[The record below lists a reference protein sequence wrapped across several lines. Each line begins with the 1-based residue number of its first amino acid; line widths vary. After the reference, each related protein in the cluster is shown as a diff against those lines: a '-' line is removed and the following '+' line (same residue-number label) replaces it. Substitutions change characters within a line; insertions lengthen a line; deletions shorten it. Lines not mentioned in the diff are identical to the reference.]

1 MNKLNKKTIKNHKKP
16 KQNQFDGGGLIDPIQ
31 GQTSIQPETF
41 VQSGV
46 GQALGNVNAGGLASG
61 IVQIAAGDT
70 VGGIANTV
78 GSIVEGIPVVGGIA
92 GGLIKGIGGIFSMG
106 AKRRKE
112 LKEFADKSAIR
123 QQEAINEATNFN
135 NSVGNKIYP
144 DSLGTNIYAKGGQL
158 ETVNP
163 NEDLIR
169 IESGGTHEEN
179 PIGGVPMGTDAEGTM
194 NTVEQGETV
203 LKDFVYSNR
212 LKLPE
217 DIDLKSEYNLPN
229 ALKGKTFAKA
239 SEIIN
244 NKFKEREDKVS
255 LETKQV
261 FLDRLASLQEELKQ
275 AEKDAEMIANGID
288 PNIENQAV
296 LDAQN
301 EQTIDSIGEQLI
313 VQESEDMMPQNQFA
327 TGGYTLPY
335 IIDGKFDNDA
345 YRQYLKNVPT
355 MYGMM
360 SSTGDPR
367 AISYYNNLIEK
378 QKRESSAFKRKPT
391 TSITEIE
398 IQDPVNLA
406 KSKGALDIKVKD
418 DIIERNYNRYTRPS
432 YMDENGNVDWS
443 KVSSSEI
450 RRLTGLSPKLK
461 ESYEE
466 YSLDKKSRMLDTAA
480 ATNAIAGNL
489 SKLSMNKAPSRAD
502 YSTPL
507 LPQFGTL
514 YPRLTNKARLFN
526 AIDRSARSAEYSL
539 RNLAGSNPG
548 ALMANLGSLRAR
560 QLNAKADTAL
570 QIEDRDNQI
579 KMAIDQYNNQSAQR
593 NALQN
598 QQIIRDNQSRYMDA
612 RRDYEDTQASIIGG
626 LFGNLGQIIQDRRNK
641 NFTQRMAPIYGRY
654 SMLAGMSPNSVATTT
669 TKKKYGGKIK
679 RK

>member
-1 MNKLNKKTIKNHKKP
+1 MNKTNKRKP
-16 KQNQFDGGGLIDPIQ
+16 KQNQYLLGGLEN
-31 GQTSIQPETF
+31 T
-41 VQSGV
+41 GV
-46 GQALGNVNAGGLASG
+46 GQVLGEINPTGVTAGIGQIASG
-61 IVQIAAGDT
+61 DT
-70 VGGIANTV
+70 IGGISNTL
-78 GSIVEGIPVVGGIA
+78 GSLVEGIPVIGGVA
-92 GGLIKGIGGIFSMG
+92 GGLIKGIGSVFSIG
-106 AKRRKE
+106 SQRRAQQKAEAKAR
-112 LKEFADKSAIR
+112 AIK
-123 QQEAINEATNFN
+123 QQEALAQNTQIN
-135 NSVGNKIYP
+135 NSAGNKIYP
-144 DSLGTNIYAKGGQL
+144 DSLGSNIYAKGGQL

-194 NTVEQGETV
+194 NTVEQGETI

-212 LKLPE
+212 LTLPK

-296 LDAQN
+296 LDTQN
-301 EQTIDSIGEQLI
+301 EQTIDSIGEQPI
-313 VQESEDMMPQNQFA
+313 VQESEDMASQNQFA
-327 TGGYTLPY
+327 PGGLL
-335 IIDGKFDNDA
+335 G
-345 YRQYLKNVPT
+345 RSQYD
-355 MYGMM
+355 
-360 SSTGDPR
+360 DPR
-367 AISYYNNLIEK
+367 FGNASFVINDYGY
-378 QKRESSAFKRKPT
+378 SSGIGQRSNKPASSVTVSRPRT
-391 TSITEIE
+391 TSITDVEKIGPSGLSE
-398 IQDPVNLA
+398 NILT
-406 KSKGALDIKVKD
+406 IKTPD
-418 DIIERNYNRYTRPS
+418 NITERNYNKYTRPS

-443 KVSSSEI
+443 KVSSSEA
-450 RRLTGLSPKLK
+450 RKLTGLSPQLK
-461 ESYEE
+461 EIYEE
-466 YSLDKKSRMLDTAA
+466 YSLDKKSRMLDTSA

-489 SKLSMNKAPSRAD
+489 SKLSMNKAPNRAD

-548 ALMANLGSLRAR
+548 ALMANLGSLRTR

-570 QIEDRDNQI
+570 QVEDRDNQI
-579 KMAIDQYNNQSAQR
+579 KMAVDQYNNQSAQR

-598 QQIIRDNQSRYMDA
+598 QQVIRDNQSRYMDA
-612 RRDYEDTQASIIGG
+612 IRDYEDTRASIIGG

-654 SMLAGMSPNSVATTT
+654 SILAGMSPSQA
-669 TKKKYGGKIK
+669 KKYGGKIK

>member
-1 MNKLNKKTIKNHKKP
+1 MNKVNKKIIKNHKKP
-16 KQNQFDGGGLIDPIQ
+16 KQNQFNGGGLIDPIQ
-31 GQTSIQPETF
+31 GQAPIQPKTF
-41 VQSGV
+41 AQSGI
-46 GQALGNVNAGGLASG
+46 GQSLGGVNAGGLASG
-61 IVQIAAGDT
+61 IGQIAAGDT
-70 VGGIANTV
+70 AGGIFNTV
-78 GSIVEGIPVVGGIA
+78 GSIAEGIPVF
-92 GGLIKGIGGIFSMG
+92 GGLIGGALKGIGGIFSMG
-106 AKRRKE
+106 AQRRKE
-112 LKEFADKSAIR
+112 LKEFSAKSAVK
-123 QQEAINEATNFN
+123 QQEAINKATNFN

-144 DSLGTNIYAKGGQL
+144 DSLGSNIYAKGGQL

-179 PIGGVPMGTDAEGTM
+179 PIGGVPMGTDDEGTM
-194 NTVEQGETV
+194 NTVEQGETI

-212 LKLPE
+212 IKLPE

-275 AEKDAEMIANGID
+275 AEKDAEMIVNGID

-296 LDAQN
+296 LDTQN
-301 EQTIDSIGEQLI
+301 EQTIDSIGEQPI
-313 VQESEDMMPQNQFA
+313 VQENEDMMPQNQFA
-327 TGGYTLPY
+327 LGGL
-335 IIDGKFDNDA
+335 IG
-345 YRQYLKNVPT
+345 RSQYD
-355 MYGMM
+355 
-360 SSTGDPR
+360 DPR
-367 AISYYNNLIEK
+367 FRNASFVINDYGY
-378 QKRESSAFKRKPT
+378 SSGIGQRSSKPASSITVSRPRT
-391 TSITEIE
+391 TSIIDVEKFGPSGLSE
-398 IQDPVNLA
+398 
-406 KSKGALDIKVKD
+406 DILTIKTPD
-418 DIIERNYNRYTRPS
+418 NITERNYNRYTRPS
-432 YMDENGNVDWS
+432 YIDENGNIDWS

-450 RRLTGLSPKLK
+450 RQLTGLSPKLK

-548 ALMANLGSLRAR
+548 ALMANLRSLRAR

-570 QIEDRDNQI
+570 QVEDRDNQI

-612 RRDYEDTQASIIGG
+612 RRDYEDTRASIIGG

-641 NFTQRMAPIYGRY
+641 NFIQRMAPIYGRY

-669 TKKKYGGKIK
+669 TKRKYGGKIK

>member
-1 MNKLNKKTIKNHKKP
+1 MNKLNKKTIRNHKKP

-31 GQTSIQPETF
+31 GQALVQPKTF
-41 VQSGV
+41 VQPGV
-46 GQALGNVNAGGLASG
+46 GQALGNVNAAGLASG
-61 IVQIAAGDT
+61 IGQIAAGDT

-78 GSIVEGIPVVGGIA
+78 GSIVEGIPVFGGIA

-106 AKRRKE
+106 ARRRKE
-112 LKEFADKSAIR
+112 LKEFADKSAVK

-212 LKLPE
+212 IKLPE

-229 ALKGKTFAKA
+229 ALRGKTFAKA

-288 PNIENQAV
+288 PNIENQDV
-296 LDAQN
+296 LDTQN
-301 EQTIDSIGEQLI
+301 EQAIDSIGEQPI

-327 TGGYTLPY
+327 PGGL
-335 IIDGKFDNDA
+335 IGGS
-345 YRQYLKNVPT
+345 QYD
-355 MYGMM
+355 
-360 SSTGDPR
+360 DPR
-367 AISYYNNLIEK
+367 FKNASFLISDYRYPSGIG
-378 QKRESSAFKRKPT
+378 QKSSKSAS
-391 TSITEIE
+391 SITVSRPRTISITDVEKFGPSGLSE
-398 IQDPVNLA
+398 
-406 KSKGALDIKVKD
+406 DILTIKTPD
-418 DIIERNYNRYTRPS
+418 NITERNYNRYTRPS
-432 YMDENGNVDWS
+432 YIDKNGNIDWS
-443 KVSSSEI
+443 KVSSSEARQLI
-450 RRLTGLSPKLK
+450 GLSPKLR

-466 YSLDKKSRMLDTAA
+466 YSLDKKSRMLDAAA

-612 RRDYEDTQASIIGG
+612 RRDYEDTRASIIGS

-641 NFTQRMAPIYGRY
+641 NFIQRMAPIYGRY

-669 TKKKYGGKIK
+669 TKRKYGGKIK

>member
-1 MNKLNKKTIKNHKKP
+1 MNKVNKKTIKNHKKL
-16 KQNQFDGGGLIDPIQ
+16 KQNQFAPGGLIDPIQ
-31 GQTSIQPETF
+31 GQAPIQPKTF
-41 VQSGV
+41 AQSGV

-61 IVQIAAGDT
+61 IGQIAAGDT
-70 VGGIANTV
+70 IGGIANTV
-78 GSIVEGIPVVGGIA
+78 GSIVEGIPVFGGIA

-106 AKRRKE
+106 AQRRAQQKAE
-112 LKEFADKSAIR
+112 AKSRAIK
-123 QQEAINEATNFN
+123 QQEALAQNTQIN
-135 NSVGNKIYP
+135 NSAGNKIYP
-144 DSLGTNIYAKGGQL
+144 DSLGSNIYAKGGQL

-179 PIGGVPMGTDAEGTM
+179 PIGGVPMGTDVEGIM

-212 LKLPE
+212 IKLPE

-288 PNIENQAV
+288 PNIENQAI
-296 LDAQN
+296 LDTQN
-301 EQTIDSIGEQLI
+301 EQTIDSIGERPI
-313 VQESEDMMPQNQFA
+313 VQENEDMTPQNQFA
-327 TGGYTLPY
+327 IGGLL
-335 IIDGKFDNDA
+335 G
-345 YRQYLKNVPT
+345 RSQYD
-355 MYGMM
+355 
-360 SSTGDPR
+360 DPR
-367 AISYYNNLIEK
+367 FRNASFIISDYRYPNGIS
-378 QKRESSAFKRKPT
+378 QRSSKPT
-391 TSITEIE
+391 SSVTVSRPKTISITDVEKFGPSGLSE
-398 IQDPVNLA
+398 
-406 KSKGALDIKVKD
+406 DILTIKTPD
-418 DIIERNYNRYTRPS
+418 NIAERNYNRYTRPS
-432 YMDENGNVDWS
+432 YMDRNGNIDWS

-450 RRLTGLSPKLK
+450 RQLTGLSPKLK

-489 SKLSMNKAPSRAD
+489 SKLSMNKAPNRAD

-570 QIEDRDNQI
+570 QVEDRDNQI

-612 RRDYEDTQASIIGG
+612 RRDYEDTRASIIGG

-654 SMLAGMSPNSVATTT
+654 SMLAGMSPSSVATTT

>member
-1 MNKLNKKTIKNHKKP
+1 MNKVNKKTIKNHKKL

-31 GQTSIQPETF
+31 GQAPIQPKTF
-41 VQSGV
+41 AQSEV
-46 GQALGNVNAGGLASG
+46 GQALGNVNASGVASG
-61 IVQIAAGDT
+61 IGQIAAGDT
-70 VGGIANTV
+70 IGGITNTV
-78 GSIVEGIPVVGGIA
+78 GSLVEGIPLVGGIA

-106 AKRRKE
+106 AQQRAQQKAEAKAR
-112 LKEFADKSAIR
+112 AIK
-123 QQEAINEATNFN
+123 QQEALAQNTQIN
-135 NSVGNKIYP
+135 NSAGNKIYP
-144 DSLGTNIYAKGGQL
+144 DSLGSNIYAKGGQL

-212 LKLPE
+212 IKLPE

-296 LDAQN
+296 LDTQN
-301 EQTIDSIGEQLI
+301 EQTIDSIGEQPI
-313 VQESEDMMPQNQFA
+313 VQESEDMASQNQFA
-327 TGGYTLPY
+327 PGGLL
-335 IIDGKFDNDA
+335 G
-345 YRQYLKNVPT
+345 RSQYD
-355 MYGMM
+355 
-360 SSTGDPR
+360 DPR
-367 AISYYNNLIEK
+367 FKNASFLISDYRYPSGIG
-378 QKRESSAFKRKPT
+378 QRSSKPASSITVSRPRT
-391 TSITEIE
+391 TSITDVEKFGPSGLFE
-398 IQDPVNLA
+398 
-406 KSKGALDIKVKD
+406 DILTIKTPD
-418 DIIERNYNRYTRPS
+418 NITERNYNRYTRPS
-432 YMDENGNVDWS
+432 YIDENGNIDWS

-450 RRLTGLSPKLK
+450 RQLTGLSPKLK

-570 QIEDRDNQI
+570 QVENRDNQI

-612 RRDYEDTQASIIGG
+612 RRDYEDTRASIIGG
-626 LFGNLGQIIQDRRNK
+626 LFGNLGQIIQDRKNK
-641 NFTQRMAPIYGRY
+641 NFIQRMAPIYGRY

-669 TKKKYGGKIK
+669 TKRKYGGKIK

>member
-1 MNKLNKKTIKNHKKP
+1 MNKVNKKTIKNHKKL

-31 GQTSIQPETF
+31 GQAPIQPKTF
-41 VQSGV
+41 AQSGV
-46 GQALGNVNAGGLASG
+46 GQALGNVNASGVASG
-61 IVQIAAGDT
+61 IGQIAAGDT
-70 VGGIANTV
+70 IGGITNTV
-78 GSIVEGIPVVGGIA
+78 GSLVEGIPLVGGIA

-106 AKRRKE
+106 AQRRAQQKAE
-112 LKEFADKSAIR
+112 AKARAIK
-123 QQEAINEATNFN
+123 QQEALAQNTQIN
-135 NSVGNKIYP
+135 NSAGNKIYP
-144 DSLGTNIYAKGGQL
+144 DSLGSNIYAKGGQL

-212 LKLPE
+212 IKLPE

-296 LDAQN
+296 LDTQN
-301 EQTIDSIGEQLI
+301 EQTIDSTGEQPI
-313 VQESEDMMPQNQFA
+313 VQESEDMAPQNQFA
-327 TGGYTLPY
+327 PGGLL
-335 IIDGKFDNDA
+335 G
-345 YRQYLKNVPT
+345 RSQYD
-355 MYGMM
+355 
-360 SSTGDPR
+360 DPR
-367 AISYYNNLIEK
+367 FRNASFGINDYGY
-378 QKRESSAFKRKPT
+378 SSGIGQRSNKPASSVTVSRPRT
-391 TSITEIE
+391 TSITDVEKIGPSGLSE
-398 IQDPVNLA
+398 NILT
-406 KSKGALDIKVKD
+406 IKTPD
-418 DIIERNYNRYTRPS
+418 NITERNYNKYTRPS

-443 KVSSSEI
+443 KVSSSEA
-450 RRLTGLSPKLK
+450 RQLTGLSPQLK

-466 YSLDKKSRMLDTAA
+466 YSLDKKSRMLDTSA

-489 SKLSMNKAPSRAD
+489 SKLSMNKAPNRAD
-502 YSTPL
+502 YSTSL

-548 ALMANLGSLRAR
+548 ALMANLGSLRTR
-560 QLNAKADTAL
+560 QLNAKANTAL
-570 QIEDRDNQI
+570 QVEDRDNQI
-579 KMAIDQYNNQSAQR
+579 KMAVDQYNNQSAQR

-598 QQIIRDNQSRYMDA
+598 QQVIRDNQSRYMDA
-612 RRDYEDTQASIIGG
+612 IRNYEDTRASIIGG

-654 SMLAGMSPNSVATTT
+654 SMLAGMSPSQA
-669 TKKKYGGKIK
+669 KKYGDKIK

>member
-1 MNKLNKKTIKNHKKP
+1 MNKVNKKIIKNHKKP

-31 GQTSIQPETF
+31 GQAPIQPKTF
-41 VQSGV
+41 AQSGI
-46 GQALGNVNAGGLASG
+46 GQSLGGVNAGGLASG
-61 IVQIAAGDT
+61 IGQIAAGDT
-70 VGGIANTV
+70 AGGIFNTV
-78 GSIVEGIPVVGGIA
+78 GSIAEGIPVF
-92 GGLIKGIGGIFSMG
+92 GGLIGGALKGIGGIFSADAQRKAQQKAE
-106 AKRRKE
+106 AKAR
-112 LKEFADKSAIR
+112 AIK
-123 QQEAINEATNFN
+123 QQEALAQNTQIN
-135 NSVGNKIYP
+135 NSAGNKIYP
-144 DSLGTNIYAKGGQL
+144 DSLGSNIYAKGGQL

-179 PIGGVPMGTDAEGTM
+179 PIGGVPMGTDTEGTM

-212 LKLPE
+212 IKLPE

-296 LDAQN
+296 LDTQN
-301 EQTIDSIGEQLI
+301 EQTIDSIGEQPI

-327 TGGYTLPY
+327 PGGL
-335 IIDGKFDNDA
+335 IGGS
-345 YRQYLKNVPT
+345 QYD
-355 MYGMM
+355 
-360 SSTGDPR
+360 DPR
-367 AISYYNNLIEK
+367 FRNASFVINDYGYSSGIGQRSSKPASSITIS
-378 QKRESSAFKRKPT
+378 RPRT
-391 TSITEIE
+391 TSITDVEKFGPSGLSE
-398 IQDPVNLA
+398 
-406 KSKGALDIKVKD
+406 DILTIKTPD
-418 DIIERNYNRYTRPS
+418 NITERNYNRYTRPS
-432 YMDENGNVDWS
+432 YIDENGNIDWS
-443 KVSSSEI
+443 KVSSSEV
-450 RRLTGLSPKLK
+450 RQLTGLSPKLK

-548 ALMANLGSLRAR
+548 ALIANLGSLRAR

-570 QIEDRDNQI
+570 QVEDRDNQI
-579 KMAIDQYNNQSAQR
+579 KMAIDQYNNQMAQR

-612 RRDYEDTQASIIGG
+612 RRDYEDTRASIIGG
-626 LFGNLGQIIQDRRNK
+626 LFGNLGQIIQDRKNK
-641 NFTQRMAPIYGRY
+641 NFIQRMAPIYGRY

-669 TKKKYGGKIK
+669 TKRKYGGKIK

>member
-1 MNKLNKKTIKNHKKP
+1 MNKLNKKIIRNHKKP

-31 GQTSIQPETF
+31 GQTPIQPKTF
-41 VQSGV
+41 AQSGI
-46 GQALGNVNAGGLASG
+46 GQALGGVNAGGLASG
-61 IVQIAAGDT
+61 IGQIAAGDT

-78 GSIVEGIPVVGGIA
+78 GSIVEGIPVFGGIA
-92 GGLIKGIGGIFSMG
+92 GGLIKGIGGIFSAG
-106 AKRRKE
+106 AQRKAQQKAE
-112 LKEFADKSAIR
+112 AKARAIK
-123 QQEAINEATNFN
+123 QQEALAQNTQIN
-135 NSVGNKIYP
+135 NSAGNKIYP
-144 DSLGTNIYAKGGQL
+144 DSLGSNIYAKGGQL

-179 PIGGVPMGTDAEGTM
+179 PIGGVPVGSDENGTM
-194 NTVEQGETV
+194 NTVEQGETI

-212 LKLPE
+212 IKLPE

-296 LDAQN
+296 LDTQN
-301 EQTIDSIGEQLI
+301 EQVIDSIGEQPI
-313 VQESEDMMPQNQFA
+313 VQENEDMMPQNQFA
-327 TGGYTLPY
+327 PGGLVGGSQH
-335 IIDGKFDNDA
+335 D
-345 YRQYLKNVPT
+345 
-355 MYGMM
+355 
-360 SSTGDPR
+360 DPR
-367 AISYYNNLIEK
+367 FKNASFLISDYRYPSGIG
-378 QKRESSAFKRKPT
+378 QRSSKPASSITVSRPRT
-391 TSITEIE
+391 TSITDVEKFGPSGLSE
-398 IQDPVNLA
+398 
-406 KSKGALDIKVKD
+406 DILTIKTPD
-418 DIIERNYNRYTRPS
+418 NITERNYNRYTRPS
-432 YMDENGNVDWS
+432 YIDKNGNIDWS
-443 KVSSSEI
+443 KVSSSEARQLI
-450 RRLTGLSPKLK
+450 GLSPKLR

-466 YSLDKKSRMLDTAA
+466 YYLDKKSRMLDVAA

-570 QIEDRDNQI
+570 QVEDRDNQI

-612 RRDYEDTQASIIGG
+612 RRDYEDTRASIIGG
-626 LFGNLGQIIQDRRNK
+626 LFGNLGQIIQDRKNK
-641 NFTQRMAPIYGRY
+641 NFIQRMAPIYGRY

-669 TKKKYGGKIK
+669 TKRKYGGKIK
-679 RK
+679 RR

>member
-1 MNKLNKKTIKNHKKP
+1 MNKVNKKTIKNHKKP

-31 GQTSIQPETF
+31 GQAPIQPKTF
-41 VQSGV
+41 AQSGV

-61 IVQIAAGDT
+61 IGQIAAGDT

-78 GSIVEGIPVVGGIA
+78 GSLVEGIPVFGGIA
-92 GGLIKGIGGIFSMG
+92 GGLIKGIGGIFSAG
-106 AKRRKE
+106 AQRRAQQKAE
-112 LKEFADKSAIR
+112 AKARAVK
-123 QQEAINEATNFN
+123 QQEALAQNTQIN
-135 NSVGNKIYP
+135 NSAGNKIYP
-144 DSLGTNIYAKGGQL
+144 DSLGSNIYAKGGRL

-212 LKLPE
+212 IKLPE

-296 LDAQN
+296 LDTQN
-301 EQTIDSIGEQLI
+301 EQTIDSIGEQPI
-313 VQESEDMMPQNQFA
+313 VQENEDMTPQNQFA
-327 TGGYTLPY
+327 PGGL
-335 IIDGKFDNDA
+335 IG
-345 YRQYLKNVPT
+345 RSQYD
-355 MYGMM
+355 
-360 SSTGDPR
+360 DPR
-367 AISYYNNLIEK
+367 FRNASFVINDYGY
-378 QKRESSAFKRKPT
+378 SSGIGQRSRKPASSVTVSRPRT
-391 TSITEIE
+391 TSITDVEKIGPSGLSE
-398 IQDPVNLA
+398 
-406 KSKGALDIKVKD
+406 DILTIKTPD
-418 DIIERNYNRYTRPS
+418 NITERNYNRYTRPS

-443 KVSSSEI
+443 KISSSEA
-450 RRLTGLSPKLK
+450 RQLTGLSPQLK

-489 SKLSMNKAPSRAD
+489 SKLSMNKAPNRAD

-570 QIEDRDNQI
+570 QVEDRDNQT
-579 KMAIDQYNNQSAQR
+579 KMAVDQYNNQSAQR

-612 RRDYEDTQASIIGG
+612 KRDYEDTRASIIGG

-669 TKKKYGGKIK
+669 TNKKYGGKIK

>member
-31 GQTSIQPETF
+31 GQAPIQPKTF
-41 VQSGV
+41 VQSGI
-46 GQALGNVNAGGLASG
+46 GQALGGVNAGGLASG

-78 GSIVEGIPVVGGIA
+78 GSIAEGIPVFGGIA

-112 LKEFADKSAIR
+112 LKEFANKSAIK

-144 DSLGTNIYAKGGQL
+144 DSLGSNIYAKGGQL

-212 LKLPE
+212 IKLPE

-275 AEKDAEMIANGID
+275 AEKDAEMIVNGID

-296 LDAQN
+296 LDTQN
-301 EQTIDSIGEQLI
+301 EQTIDSIGEQPI

-327 TGGYTLPY
+327 PGGLM
-335 IIDGKFDNDA
+335 GGS
-345 YRQYLKNVPT
+345 QYDDPRLKNASFLISDYRYPS
-355 MYGMM
+355 GIGQR
-360 SSTGDPR
+360 SS
-367 AISYYNNLIEK
+367 
-378 QKRESSAFKRKPT
+378 KPAS
-391 TSITEIE
+391 SITVSRPRTISITDVEKFGPSGLSE
-398 IQDPVNLA
+398 
-406 KSKGALDIKVKD
+406 DIFTIKTPD
-418 DIIERNYNRYTRPS
+418 NITERNYNRYTRPS
-432 YMDENGNVDWS
+432 YIDKNGNIDWS
-443 KVSSSEI
+443 KVSSSEARQLI
-450 RRLTGLSPKLK
+450 GLSPKLK

-466 YSLDKKSRMLDTAA
+466 YYLDKKSRMLDTAA
-480 ATNAIAGNL
+480 ATNVIAGNL
-489 SKLSMNKAPSRAD
+489 SKLSMNKVPSRAD

-570 QIEDRDNQI
+570 QVEDRDNQI
-579 KMAIDQYNNQSAQR
+579 KMAIDQYNNQMAQR

-612 RRDYEDTQASIIGG
+612 RRDYEDTRASIIGG

-641 NFTQRMAPIYGRY
+641 NFIQRMAPIYGRY

-669 TKKKYGGKIK
+669 TERKYGGKIK

>member
-1 MNKLNKKTIKNHKKP
+1 MNKVNKKTIKNHKKL

-31 GQTSIQPETF
+31 GQAPIQPKTF
-41 VQSGV
+41 AQSEI
-46 GQALGNVNAGGLASG
+46 GQALGNVNASGVASG
-61 IVQIAAGDT
+61 IGQIAAGDT
-70 VGGIANTV
+70 IGGITNTV
-78 GSIVEGIPVVGGIA
+78 GSLVEGIPLVGGIA

-106 AKRRKE
+106 AQRRAQQKAE
-112 LKEFADKSAIR
+112 AKARAIK
-123 QQEAINEATNFN
+123 QQEALAQNTQIN
-135 NSVGNKIYP
+135 NSAGNKIYP
-144 DSLGTNIYAKGGQL
+144 DSLGSNIYAKGGQL

-212 LKLPE
+212 IKLPE

-296 LDAQN
+296 LDTQN
-301 EQTIDSIGEQLI
+301 EQTIDSIGEQPI
-313 VQESEDMMPQNQFA
+313 VQESEDMASQNQFA
-327 TGGYTLPY
+327 PGGLL
-335 IIDGKFDNDA
+335 G
-345 YRQYLKNVPT
+345 RSQYD
-355 MYGMM
+355 
-360 SSTGDPR
+360 DPR
-367 AISYYNNLIEK
+367 FGNASFVINDYGYSSGIG
-378 QKRESSAFKRKPT
+378 KRSNKPASSVTVSRPRA
-391 TSITEIE
+391 TSITDVEKIGPSGLSE
-398 IQDPVNLA
+398 NILT
-406 KSKGALDIKVKD
+406 IKTTD
-418 DIIERNYNRYTRPS
+418 NITERNYNKYTRPS

-443 KVSSSEI
+443 KVSSSKA
-450 RRLTGLSPKLK
+450 RQLTGLSPQLK

-489 SKLSMNKAPSRAD
+489 SKLSMNKAPNRAD

-570 QIEDRDNQI
+570 QVEDRDNQI
-579 KMAIDQYNNQSAQR
+579 KMAVDQYNNQSAQR

-598 QQIIRDNQSRYMDA
+598 QQVIRDNQSRYMDA
-612 RRDYEDTQASIIGG
+612 IRDYEDTRASIIGG

-654 SMLAGMSPNSVATTT
+654 SMLAGMSPSQA
-669 TKKKYGGKIK
+669 KKYGGKIK

>member
-1 MNKLNKKTIKNHKKP
+1 MNKVNKKIIKNHKKL
-16 KQNQFDGGGLIDPIQ
+16 KQNQFNGGGLIDPIQ
-31 GQTSIQPETF
+31 GQAPIQPKTF
-41 VQSGV
+41 VQSGI
-46 GQALGNVNAGGLASG
+46 GQVLGGVNAGGLASG
-61 IVQIAAGDT
+61 IGQIAAGDT

-78 GSIVEGIPVVGGIA
+78 GSIVEGIPVFGGIA
-92 GGLIKGIGGIFSMG
+92 GGLIKGIGGIFSAG
-106 AKRRKE
+106 AQRKE
-112 LKEFADKSAIR
+112 QQKAEAKARAIK
-123 QQEAINEATNFN
+123 QQEALAQNTQIN
-135 NSVGNKIYP
+135 NSAGNKIYP
-144 DSLGTNIYAKGGQL
+144 DSLGSNIYAKGGQL

-194 NTVEQGETV
+194 NTVEQGETI

-212 LKLPE
+212 IKLPE

-296 LDAQN
+296 LDTQN
-301 EQTIDSIGEQLI
+301 EQTIDSIGEQPI
-313 VQESEDMMPQNQFA
+313 VQENEDMMSQNQFA
-327 TGGYTLPY
+327 PGGL
-335 IIDGKFDNDA
+335 IG
-345 YRQYLKNVPT
+345 RSQYD
-355 MYGMM
+355 
-360 SSTGDPR
+360 DPR
-367 AISYYNNLIEK
+367 FKNASFVINDYGY
-378 QKRESSAFKRKPT
+378 SSGIGQRSSKPARSITVSRPRT
-391 TSITEIE
+391 TSITDVEKFGPSGLSE
-398 IQDPVNLA
+398 
-406 KSKGALDIKVKD
+406 DILTIKIPD
-418 DIIERNYNRYTRPS
+418 NITERNYNRYTRPS
-432 YMDENGNVDWS
+432 YIDKNGNIDWS
-443 KVSSSEI
+443 KVSSSEARQLI
-450 RRLTGLSPKLK
+450 GLSPKLR

-570 QIEDRDNQI
+570 QVEDRDNQI

-612 RRDYEDTQASIIGG
+612 RRDYEDTRASIIGG

-641 NFTQRMAPIYGRY
+641 NFIQRMAPIYGRY

-669 TKKKYGGKIK
+669 TKRKYGGKIK

>member
-1 MNKLNKKTIKNHKKP
+1 MNKVSKKIIKNHKKL

-31 GQTSIQPETF
+31 GQAPIQPKTF
-41 VQSGV
+41 AQSGI
-46 GQALGNVNAGGLASG
+46 GQSLGGVNAGGLASG
-61 IVQIAAGDT
+61 IGQIAAGDT
-70 VGGIANTV
+70 AGGIFNTV
-78 GSIVEGIPVVGGIA
+78 GSIAEGIPVF
-92 GGLIKGIGGIFSMG
+92 GGLIGGALKGIGGIFSAEAQRKAQQKAE
-106 AKRRKE
+106 AKAR
-112 LKEFADKSAIR
+112 AIK
-123 QQEAINEATNFN
+123 QQEALAQNTQIN
-135 NSVGNKIYP
+135 NSSGNKIYP
-144 DSLGTNIYAKGGQL
+144 DSLGSNIYAKGGQL
-158 ETVNP
+158 ETVNT

-179 PIGGVPMGTDAEGTM
+179 PIGGVPMGTDSEGTM
-194 NTVEQGETV
+194 NTVEQGETI

-212 LKLPE
+212 IKLPE

-296 LDAQN
+296 LDTQN
-301 EQTIDSIGEQLI
+301 EQEIDSIGEQPI
-313 VQESEDMMPQNQFA
+313 VQENEDMMPQNQFA
-327 TGGYTLPY
+327 LGGLTGRSQYDNPRFRHASFVINDYGY
-335 IIDGKFDNDA
+335 
-345 YRQYLKNVPT
+345 
-355 MYGMM
+355 
-360 SSTGDPR
+360 SSGIGQR
-367 AISYYNNLIEK
+367 
-378 QKRESSAFKRKPT
+378 SSKPAS
-391 TSITEIE
+391 SITVSRPRTTYVTDVEKFGPSGLSE
-398 IQDPVNLA
+398 
-406 KSKGALDIKVKD
+406 DILTIKIPD
-418 DIIERNYNRYTRPS
+418 NITERNYKRYTKPS
-432 YMDENGNVDWS
+432 YIDENGNIDWS
-443 KVSSSEI
+443 KVSTSEV
-450 RRLTGLSPKLK
+450 RQLTGLSPKLK

-466 YSLDKKSRMLDTAA
+466 YSLDKESRMLDTAA

-570 QIEDRDNQI
+570 QVEDRDNQI

-612 RRDYEDTQASIIGG
+612 RRDYEDTRASIIGG

-669 TKKKYGGKIK
+669 TKRKYGGKIK

>member
-1 MNKLNKKTIKNHKKP
+1 MNKVNKKTIKNHKKL

-31 GQTSIQPETF
+31 GQAPIQPKTF
-41 VQSGV
+41 AQSEV
-46 GQALGNVNAGGLASG
+46 GQALGNVNASGVASG
-61 IVQIAAGDT
+61 IGQIAAGDT
-70 VGGIANTV
+70 IGGITNTV
-78 GSIVEGIPVVGGIA
+78 GSLVEGIPLVGGIA
-92 GGLIKGIGGIFSMG
+92 GGLIKGIGGIFSTG
-106 AKRRKE
+106 AQRRAQQKAE
-112 LKEFADKSAIR
+112 AKARAIK
-123 QQEAINEATNFN
+123 QQEALAQNTQIN
-135 NSVGNKIYP
+135 NSAGNKIYP
-144 DSLGTNIYAKGGQL
+144 DSLGSNIYAKGGQL

-212 LKLPE
+212 IKLPE

-296 LDAQN
+296 LDTQN
-301 EQTIDSIGEQLI
+301 EQTIDSIGEQPI
-313 VQESEDMMPQNQFA
+313 VQESEDMASQNQFA
-327 TGGYTLPY
+327 PGGLL
-335 IIDGKFDNDA
+335 G
-345 YRQYLKNVPT
+345 RSQYD
-355 MYGMM
+355 
-360 SSTGDPR
+360 DPR
-367 AISYYNNLIEK
+367 FGNASFVINDYGY
-378 QKRESSAFKRKPT
+378 SSGIGQRSNKPASSVTVSRPRT
-391 TSITEIE
+391 TSITDVEKIGPSGLSE
-398 IQDPVNLA
+398 NILT
-406 KSKGALDIKVKD
+406 VKTPD
-418 DIIERNYNRYTRPS
+418 NITERNYNKYTRPS

-443 KVSSSEI
+443 KVSSSEA
-450 RRLTGLSPKLK
+450 RKLTGLNPQLK

-466 YSLDKKSRMLDTAA
+466 YSLDKKSRMLDTSA

-489 SKLSMNKAPSRAD
+489 SKLSMNKAPNRAD

-570 QIEDRDNQI
+570 QVEDRDNQI
-579 KMAIDQYNNQSAQR
+579 KMAVDQYNNQSAQR

-598 QQIIRDNQSRYMDA
+598 QQVIRDNQRRYMNA
-612 RRDYEDTQASIIGG
+612 IRDYEDTRASIIGG

-654 SMLAGMSPNSVATTT
+654 SMLAGMSPSQA
-669 TKKKYGGKIK
+669 KKYGGKIK

>member
-1 MNKLNKKTIKNHKKP
+1 MNKINKKTIKNHKKL

-31 GQTSIQPETF
+31 GQALIQPKTF

-61 IVQIAAGDT
+61 IGQIAAGDT

-78 GSIVEGIPVVGGIA
+78 GSIVEGIPVIGGIA

-112 LKEFADKSAIR
+112 LKEFANKSAIK

-144 DSLGTNIYAKGGQL
+144 DSLGSNIYAKGGQL

-212 LKLPE
+212 IKLPE

-229 ALKGKTFAKA
+229 ALRGKTFAKA

-296 LDAQN
+296 LDTQN
-301 EQTIDSIGEQLI
+301 EQTIDSIGEQPI
-313 VQESEDMMPQNQFA
+313 VQENEDMMPQNQFA
-327 TGGYTLPY
+327 PGGL
-335 IIDGKFDNDA
+335 IGGS
-345 YRQYLKNVPT
+345 QYD
-355 MYGMM
+355 
-360 SSTGDPR
+360 DPR
-367 AISYYNNLIEK
+367 FKNASFLISDYRYPSGIG
-378 QKRESSAFKRKPT
+378 QRSSKPASSITVSRPRT
-391 TSITEIE
+391 TSITDVEKFGPSGLSE
-398 IQDPVNLA
+398 
-406 KSKGALDIKVKD
+406 DILTIKTPDNITK
-418 DIIERNYNRYTRPS
+418 RNYNRYTRPS
-432 YMDENGNVDWS
+432 YMDKNGNIDWS
-443 KVSSSEI
+443 KVSSSEARQLI
-450 RRLTGLSPKLK
+450 GLSPKLK

-570 QIEDRDNQI
+570 QVEDRDNQI

-598 QQIIRDNQSRYMDA
+598 QQIIRDNQSRYMNA
-612 RRDYEDTQASIIGG
+612 RRDYEDTRASIIGG

>member
-1 MNKLNKKTIKNHKKP
+1 MYKR
-16 KQNQFDGGGLIDPIQ
+16 QIQ
-31 GQTSIQPETF
+31 GQAPIQPKTF
-41 VQSGV
+41 AQSEV
-46 GQALGNVNAGGLASG
+46 GQALGNVNASGVASG
-61 IVQIAAGDT
+61 IGQIAAGDT
-70 VGGIANTV
+70 IGGITNTV
-78 GSIVEGIPVVGGIA
+78 GSLVEGIPLVGGIA

-106 AKRRKE
+106 AQRRAQQKAE
-112 LKEFADKSAIR
+112 AKARAIK
-123 QQEAINEATNFN
+123 QQEALAQNTQIN
-135 NSVGNKIYP
+135 NSAGNKIYP
-144 DSLGTNIYAKGGQL
+144 DSLGSNIYAKGGQL

-212 LKLPE
+212 IKLPE

-296 LDAQN
+296 LDTQN
-301 EQTIDSIGEQLI
+301 EQTIDSIGEQPI
-313 VQESEDMMPQNQFA
+313 VQESEDMASQNQFA
-327 TGGYTLPY
+327 PGGLL
-335 IIDGKFDNDA
+335 G
-345 YRQYLKNVPT
+345 RSQYD
-355 MYGMM
+355 
-360 SSTGDPR
+360 DPR
-367 AISYYNNLIEK
+367 FVNASFVINDYGY
-378 QKRESSAFKRKPT
+378 SSGIGQRSNKPASSVTVSRPRT
-391 TSITEIE
+391 TSITDVEKIGPSGLSE
-398 IQDPVNLA
+398 NILT
-406 KSKGALDIKVKD
+406 IKTPD
-418 DIIERNYNRYTRPS
+418 NITERNYNRYTRPS

-443 KVSSSEI
+443 KVSSSEA
-450 RRLTGLSPKLK
+450 RQLTGLSPQLK

-489 SKLSMNKAPSRAD
+489 SKLSMNKAPNRAN

-539 RNLAGSNPG
+539 RNLAGNNPG

-570 QIEDRDNQI
+570 QVEDRDNQI
-579 KMAIDQYNNQSAQR
+579 KMAVDQYNNQSAQR

-598 QQIIRDNQSRYMDA
+598 QQVIRDNQSRYMDA
-612 RRDYEDTQASIIGG
+612 IRDYEDTRASIIGG

-654 SMLAGMSPNSVATTT
+654 SMLAGMSPSKA
-669 TKKKYGGKIK
+669 KKYGGKIK

>member
-1 MNKLNKKTIKNHKKP
+1 MNKVSKKIIKNHKKL

-31 GQTSIQPETF
+31 GQAPIQPKTF
-41 VQSGV
+41 VQSGI
-46 GQALGNVNAGGLASG
+46 GQALGGVNAGGLASG
-61 IVQIAAGDT
+61 IGQIAAGDT

-78 GSIVEGIPVVGGIA
+78 GSIVEGIPVFGGIA
-92 GGLIKGIGGIFSMG
+92 GGLIKGIGGIFSAG
-106 AKRRKE
+106 AQRKAQQKAE
-112 LKEFADKSAIR
+112 AKARAIK
-123 QQEAINEATNFN
+123 QQEALAQNTQIN
-135 NSVGNKIYP
+135 NSAGNKIYP
-144 DSLGTNIYAKGGQL
+144 DSLGSNIYAKGGQL

-179 PIGGVPMGTDAEGTM
+179 PIGGVPVGSDENGTM
-194 NTVEQGETV
+194 NTVEQGETI

-296 LDAQN
+296 LDTQN
-301 EQTIDSIGEQLI
+301 EQTIDSIGEQPI
-313 VQESEDMMPQNQFA
+313 VQESEDMTPQNQFA
-327 TGGYTLPY
+327 PGGL
-335 IIDGKFDNDA
+335 IGGS
-345 YRQYLKNVPT
+345 QYD
-355 MYGMM
+355 
-360 SSTGDPR
+360 DPR
-367 AISYYNNLIEK
+367 FKNASFLISDYRYPSGIG
-378 QKRESSAFKRKPT
+378 QRSSKPASSITVSRPRT
-391 TSITEIE
+391 TSITDVEKFGPSGLSE
-398 IQDPVNLA
+398 
-406 KSKGALDIKVKD
+406 DILTIKTPD
-418 DIIERNYNRYTRPS
+418 NITERNYNRYTRPS
-432 YMDENGNVDWS
+432 YIDENGNIDWS
-443 KVSSSEI
+443 KVSSSEARQLI
-450 RRLTGLSPKLK
+450 GLSPKLR

-466 YSLDKKSRMLDTAA
+466 YYLDKKSRMLDVAA

-570 QIEDRDNQI
+570 QVEDRDNQI

-612 RRDYEDTQASIIGG
+612 RRDYEDTRASIIGG
-626 LFGNLGQIIQDRRNK
+626 LFGNLGQIIQDRKNK
-641 NFTQRMAPIYGRY
+641 NFIQRMAPIYGRY

-669 TKKKYGGKIK
+669 TKRKYGGKIK

>member
-31 GQTSIQPETF
+31 GQALIQPKTF

-46 GQALGNVNAGGLASG
+46 GQTLGNVNAGGLASG
-61 IVQIAAGDT
+61 IGQIAAGDT

-78 GSIVEGIPVVGGIA
+78 GSIVEGIPVIGGIA

-112 LKEFADKSAIR
+112 LKEFADKSAIK

-144 DSLGTNIYAKGGQL
+144 DSLGSNIYAKGGQL

-163 NEDLIR
+163 NEDLII

-212 LKLPE
+212 IKLPE

-229 ALKGKTFAKA
+229 ALRGKTFAKA

-296 LDAQN
+296 LDTQN
-301 EQTIDSIGEQLI
+301 EQTIDSIGEQPI
-313 VQESEDMMPQNQFA
+313 VQENEDMMPQNQFA
-327 TGGYTLPY
+327 PGGL
-335 IIDGKFDNDA
+335 IGGS
-345 YRQYLKNVPT
+345 QYD
-355 MYGMM
+355 
-360 SSTGDPR
+360 DPR
-367 AISYYNNLIEK
+367 FKNASFLISDYRYPSGIGQRSN
-378 QKRESSAFKRKPT
+378 KPAS
-391 TSITEIE
+391 SITVSRPRTISITDVEKFGPSGLSENI
-398 IQDPVNLA
+398 LT
-406 KSKGALDIKVKD
+406 IKTPD
-418 DIIERNYNRYTRPS
+418 NITERNYNRYTRPS
-432 YMDENGNVDWS
+432 YMDKNGNIDWS
-443 KVSSSEI
+443 KVSSSEARQLI
-450 RRLTGLSPKLK
+450 GLSPKLR

-466 YSLDKKSRMLDTAA
+466 YSLDKKSRVLDAAA

-489 SKLSMNKAPSRAD
+489 SKLSMNKVPNRAD

-548 ALMANLGSLRAR
+548 ALIANLGSLRAR
-560 QLNAKADTAL
+560 QLNAKADTSL
-570 QIEDRDNQI
+570 QVEDRDNQI
-579 KMAIDQYNNQSAQR
+579 KMAIDQYNNQSAQK

>member
-1 MNKLNKKTIKNHKKP
+1 MNKINKKTIKNHKKP

-31 GQTSIQPETF
+31 GQALIQPKTF

-46 GQALGNVNAGGLASG
+46 GQALGNVNTGGLASG
-61 IVQIAAGDT
+61 IGQIAAGDT

-106 AKRRKE
+106 AKRKKE
-112 LKEFADKSAIR
+112 LKEFAAKSAIK

-144 DSLGTNIYAKGGQL
+144 DSLGSNIYAKGGQL

-179 PIGGVPMGTDAEGTM
+179 PIGGVPIGTDAEGIM

-212 LKLPE
+212 IKLPE

-275 AEKDAEMIANGID
+275 AEKDAEMIANEID

-301 EQTIDSIGEQLI
+301 EQTIDSIGEQPI
-313 VQESEDMMPQNQFA
+313 VQENEDMMPQNQFA
-327 TGGYTLPY
+327 PGGL
-335 IIDGKFDNDA
+335 IGMS
-345 YRQYLKNVPT
+345 QYD
-355 MYGMM
+355 
-360 SSTGDPR
+360 DPR
-367 AISYYNNLIEK
+367 FKNASFLISDYRYPSGIG
-378 QKRESSAFKRKPT
+378 QRSSKPASSITVSRPRT
-391 TSITEIE
+391 TSITDVEKFGPSGLFE
-398 IQDPVNLA
+398 
-406 KSKGALDIKVKD
+406 DILTIKTPD
-418 DIIERNYNRYTRPS
+418 NITERNYNRYTRPS
-432 YMDENGNVDWS
+432 YIDENGNIDWS

-450 RRLTGLSPKLK
+450 RQLTGLSPKLK

-570 QIEDRDNQI
+570 QVENRDNQI

-612 RRDYEDTQASIIGG
+612 RRDYEDTRASIIGG
-626 LFGNLGQIIQDRRNK
+626 LFGNLGQIIQDRKNK
-641 NFTQRMAPIYGRY
+641 NFIQRMAPIYGRY

-669 TKKKYGGKIK
+669 TKRKYGGKIK

>member
-1 MNKLNKKTIKNHKKP
+1 MNKVNKKIIKNHKKP

-31 GQTSIQPETF
+31 GQAPIQPKTF
-41 VQSGV
+41 AQPGI
-46 GQALGNVNAGGLASG
+46 GQALGGVNAGGLASG
-61 IVQIAAGDT
+61 IGQIAAGDT
-70 VGGIANTV
+70 AGGIFNTV
-78 GSIVEGIPVVGGIA
+78 GSIAEGIPVF
-92 GGLIKGIGGIFSMG
+92 GGLIGGALKGIGGIFSMG
-106 AKRRKE
+106 AQRKKE
-112 LKEFADKSAIR
+112 LKEFADKSAIK

-144 DSLGTNIYAKGGQL
+144 DSLGTNIYSVGGIIK
-158 ETVNP
+158 TVNP
-163 NEDLIR
+163 NDDLIK
-169 IESGGTHEEN
+169 INTGGTHEEN
-179 PIGGVPMGTDAEGTM
+179 PIGGVPVGSDENGTM
-194 NTVEQGETV
+194 NTVEQGETIM
-203 LKDFVYSNR
+203 KDFVYSNR
-212 LKLPE
+212 IYLPE
-217 DIDLKSEYNLPN
+217 DINLKSEYGLPN
-229 ALKGKTFAKA
+229 SLKGKSFAKA

-244 NKFKEREDKVS
+244 NKFKDREDKVS

-296 LDAQN
+296 LDTQN
-301 EQTIDSIGEQLI
+301 EQAIDSIGEQPI
-313 VQESEDMMPQNQFA
+313 VQESEDMTPQNQFA
-327 TGGYTLPY
+327 PGGL
-335 IIDGKFDNDA
+335 IG
-345 YRQYLKNVPT
+345 RSQYD
-355 MYGMM
+355 
-360 SSTGDPR
+360 DPR
-367 AISYYNNLIEK
+367 FRNASFVINDYGY
-378 QKRESSAFKRKPT
+378 SSGIGQRSSKPANSITVSRPRT
-391 TSITEIE
+391 TSIIDVEKFGPSGLSE
-398 IQDPVNLA
+398 
-406 KSKGALDIKVKD
+406 DILTIKTPD
-418 DIIERNYNRYTRPS
+418 NITERNYNRYTRPS
-432 YMDENGNVDWS
+432 YIDENGNIDWS
-443 KVSSSEI
+443 KVSSSEV
-450 RRLTGLSPKLK
+450 RQLTGLSPKLK

-466 YSLDKKSRMLDTAA
+466 YYLDKKSRMLDTAA

-570 QIEDRDNQI
+570 QVEDRDNQI

-612 RRDYEDTQASIIGG
+612 RSDYEDTRASIIGG

-641 NFTQRMAPIYGRY
+641 NFIQRMAPIYGRY

>member
-1 MNKLNKKTIKNHKKP
+1 MNKTNKRKP
-16 KQNQFDGGGLIDPIQ
+16 KQNQYLLGGLEN
-31 GQTSIQPETF
+31 T
-41 VQSGV
+41 GV
-46 GQALGNVNAGGLASG
+46 GQVLGEINPTGVTAGIGQIASG
-61 IVQIAAGDT
+61 DT
-70 VGGIANTV
+70 IGGISNTL
-78 GSIVEGIPVVGGIA
+78 GSIVEGIPVIGGVA
-92 GGLIKGIGGIFSMG
+92 GGLIKGIGSVFSIG
-106 AKRRKE
+106 SQRRAQQRAEAKAR
-112 LKEFADKSAIR
+112 AIK
-123 QQEAINEATNFN
+123 QQGVLAQNTQIN

-144 DSLGTNIYAKGGQL
+144 DSLGSNIYAKGGQL

-163 NEDLIR
+163 NNDLIK

-212 LKLPE
+212 IKLPE

-261 FLDRLASLQEELKQ
+261 FLNRLASLQEELKQ

-296 LDAQN
+296 LDTQN
-301 EQTIDSIGEQLI
+301 EQTIDSTGEQPI
-313 VQESEDMMPQNQFA
+313 VQESEDMASQNQFA
-327 TGGYTLPY
+327 PGGLL
-335 IIDGKFDNDA
+335 G
-345 YRQYLKNVPT
+345 RSQYD
-355 MYGMM
+355 
-360 SSTGDPR
+360 DPR
-367 AISYYNNLIEK
+367 FGNASFVINDYGY
-378 QKRESSAFKRKPT
+378 SSGIGQRSNKPASSVTVSRPRT
-391 TSITEIE
+391 TSITDVEKIGPSGLSE
-398 IQDPVNLA
+398 NILT
-406 KSKGALDIKVKD
+406 IKTPD
-418 DIIERNYNRYTRPS
+418 NITERNYNKYTRPS

-443 KVSSSEI
+443 KVSSSEAGK
-450 RRLTGLSPKLK
+450 LTGLSPQLK

-466 YSLDKKSRMLDTAA
+466 YSLDKKSRMLDTSA

-489 SKLSMNKAPSRAD
+489 SKLSMNKAPNRAD

-570 QIEDRDNQI
+570 QVEDRDNQI
-579 KMAIDQYNNQSAQR
+579 KMAVDQYNNQSAQR

-598 QQIIRDNQSRYMDA
+598 QQVIRDNQSRYMDA
-612 RRDYEDTQASIIGG
+612 IRDYEDTRASIIGG

-654 SMLAGMSPNSVATTT
+654 SMLAGMSPSQA
-669 TKKKYGGKIK
+669 KKYGGKIK

>member
-1 MNKLNKKTIKNHKKP
+1 MNKTNKRKP
-16 KQNQFDGGGLIDPIQ
+16 KQNQYLLGGLEN
-31 GQTSIQPETF
+31 T
-41 VQSGV
+41 GV
-46 GQALGNVNAGGLASG
+46 GQVLGEINPTGVTAGIGQIASG
-61 IVQIAAGDT
+61 DT
-70 VGGIANTV
+70 IGGISNTL
-78 GSIVEGIPVVGGIA
+78 GSIVEGIPVIGGVA
-92 GGLIKGIGGIFSMG
+92 GGLIKGIGSVFSIG
-106 AKRRKE
+106 SQRRAQQRAEAKAR
-112 LKEFADKSAIR
+112 AIK
-123 QQEAINEATNFN
+123 QQEVLAQNTQIN

-144 DSLGTNIYAKGGQL
+144 DSLGSNIYAKGGQL

-163 NEDLIR
+163 NNDLIK

-179 PIGGVPMGTDAEGTM
+179 PIGGVPIGTDSEGTM
-194 NTVEQGETV
+194 NTVEQGETI

-212 LKLPE
+212 LTLPK

-296 LDAQN
+296 LDTQN
-301 EQTIDSIGEQLI
+301 EQTIDSIGEQPI

-327 TGGYTLPY
+327 TGGPTYPY
-335 IIDGKFDNDA
+335 IINGEFNNDA
-345 YRQYLKNVPT
+345 YRQYLKNTPR
-355 MYGMM
+355 MYGAM
-360 SSTGDPR
+360 SPTGDPR
-367 AISYYNNLIEK
+367 AIAYYNDQKKKQEEASKYVSRPKTTTITDIEK
-378 QKRESSAFKRKPT
+378 LGPSGLSEDVLTIKTPDG
-391 TSITEIE
+391 IT
-398 IQDPVNLA
+398 
-406 KSKGALDIKVKD
+406 
-418 DIIERNYNRYTRPS
+418 ERNYNRYTRPS

-443 KVSSSEI
+443 KVSFSD
-450 RRLTGLSPKLK
+450 RNRLINASPILK
-461 ESYEE
+461 DNFEE
-466 YSLDKKSRMLDTAA
+466 YDLNRKSRMLDSSAA
-480 ATNAIAGNL
+480 ATAVAGNL
-489 SKLSMNKAPSRAD
+489 SKLSMNKAPNRAD

-539 RNLAGSNPG
+539 RNLSGSNPG
-548 ALMANLGSLRAR
+548 ALMSNLGSLKAR
-560 QLNAKADTAL
+560 QLNTKADTAL
-570 QIEDRDNQI
+570 QVEDKDNQI

-598 QQIIRDNQSRYMDA
+598 QQIIRDNQSRYLSA
-612 RRDYEDTQASIIGG
+612 KRDYEDTRASIVGG
-626 LFGNLGQIIQDRRNK
+626 LFNNLGQIIQDKRNK
-641 NFTQRMAPIYGRY
+641 NFVQRMTPIYGRY
-654 SMLAGMSPNSVATTT
+654 SSLASISPNSVGTTT

>member
-16 KQNQFDGGGLIDPIQ
+16 KQNQFYGGGLIDPIQ
-31 GQTSIQPETF
+31 GQTPIQPKTF
-41 VQSGV
+41 IQSGV
-46 GQALGNVNAGGLASG
+46 GQALGNVNAAGLASG
-61 IVQIAAGDT
+61 IGQIAAGDT

-78 GSIVEGIPVVGGIA
+78 GSIVEGIPVFGGIA

-106 AKRRKE
+106 AQRRAQQKAE
-112 LKEFADKSAIR
+112 AKTRAIK
-123 QQEAINEATNFN
+123 QQEVLAQNTQIN
-135 NSVGNKIYP
+135 NSAGNKIYP
-144 DSLGTNIYAKGGQL
+144 DSLGSNIYAKGGQL

-179 PIGGVPMGTDAEGTM
+179 PIGGVPMGTDAEGTI

-212 LKLPE
+212 IKLPE

-296 LDAQN
+296 LDTQN
-301 EQTIDSIGEQLI
+301 EQAIDSIGEQPI

-327 TGGYTLPY
+327 LGGL
-335 IIDGKFDNDA
+335 IGGS
-345 YRQYLKNVPT
+345 QYD
-355 MYGMM
+355 
-360 SSTGDPR
+360 DPR
-367 AISYYNNLIEK
+367 FKNASFLISDYRYPSGIG
-378 QKRESSAFKRKPT
+378 QKSSKSAS
-391 TSITEIE
+391 SITVSRPRTISITDVEKFGPSGLSE
-398 IQDPVNLA
+398 
-406 KSKGALDIKVKD
+406 DILTIKTPD
-418 DIIERNYNRYTRPS
+418 NITERNYNRYTRPS
-432 YMDENGNVDWS
+432 YIDKNGNIDWS
-443 KVSSSEI
+443 KVSSSEARQLI
-450 RRLTGLSPKLK
+450 GLSPKLR

-466 YSLDKKSRMLDTAA
+466 YSLDKKSRMLDAAA

-570 QIEDRDNQI
+570 QVEDRDNQI

-612 RRDYEDTQASIIGG
+612 RRDYEDTRASIIGG
-626 LFGNLGQIIQDRRNK
+626 LFGNLGQIIQDKRNK
-641 NFTQRMAPIYGRY
+641 NFTQRMAPIYERY
-654 SMLAGMSPNSVATTT
+654 SMLVGMSPNSVATTT

>member
-1 MNKLNKKTIKNHKKP
+1 MNKVNKKIIKNHKKL

-31 GQTSIQPETF
+31 GQAPIQPKTF
-41 VQSGV
+41 VQSGI
-46 GQALGNVNAGGLASG
+46 GQSLGGVNAGGLASG
-61 IVQIAAGDT
+61 IGQIAAGDT

-78 GSIVEGIPVVGGIA
+78 GSIVEGIPVFGGIA

-112 LKEFADKSAIR
+112 LKEFADKSAIK

-144 DSLGTNIYAKGGQL
+144 DSLGSNIYAKGGQL

-194 NTVEQGETV
+194 NTVEQGETI

-212 LKLPE
+212 IKLPE

-229 ALKGKTFAKA
+229 ALRGKTFAKA

-275 AEKDAEMIANGID
+275 VEKDAEMIANGID

-296 LDAQN
+296 LDTQN
-301 EQTIDSIGEQLI
+301 EQTIDSIGGQPI
-313 VQESEDMMPQNQFA
+313 VQENEDMMPQNQFA
-327 TGGYTLPY
+327 PGGF
-335 IIDGKFDNDA
+335 IGGS
-345 YRQYLKNVPT
+345 QYD
-355 MYGMM
+355 
-360 SSTGDPR
+360 DPR
-367 AISYYNNLIEK
+367 FKNASFLISDYRYPSGIG
-378 QKRESSAFKRKPT
+378 QKSSKSAS
-391 TSITEIE
+391 SITVSRPRTISITDVEKFSPSGLSE
-398 IQDPVNLA
+398 
-406 KSKGALDIKVKD
+406 DILTIKTPD
-418 DIIERNYNRYTRPS
+418 NITERNYNRYTRPS
-432 YMDENGNVDWS
+432 YIDKNGNIDWS
-443 KVSSSEI
+443 KVSSSEARQLI
-450 RRLTGLSPKLK
+450 GLSPKLK

-466 YSLDKKSRMLDTAA
+466 YYLDKKSRMLDTAA

-570 QIEDRDNQI
+570 QVEDRDNQI

-612 RRDYEDTQASIIGG
+612 RRDYEDTRASIIGG

-641 NFTQRMAPIYGRY
+641 NFIQRMAPIYGRY

-669 TKKKYGGKIK
+669 TKRKYGGKIK

>member
-1 MNKLNKKTIKNHKKP
+1 MNKVSKKIIKNHKKL

-31 GQTSIQPETF
+31 GQAPIQPKTF
-41 VQSGV
+41 VQSGI
-46 GQALGNVNAGGLASG
+46 GQALGGVNAGGLASG
-61 IVQIAAGDT
+61 IGQIAAGDT
-70 VGGIANTV
+70 VGGVANTV
-78 GSIVEGIPVVGGIA
+78 GSIVEGIPVFGGIA
-92 GGLIKGIGGIFSMG
+92 GGLIKGIGGIFSAQAQRKAQQKAE
-106 AKRRKE
+106 AKAR
-112 LKEFADKSAIR
+112 AIK
-123 QQEAINEATNFN
+123 QQEALVQNTQIN
-135 NSVGNKIYP
+135 NSAGNKIYP
-144 DSLGTNIYAKGGQL
+144 DSLGSNIYAKGGQL

-194 NTVEQGETV
+194 NTVEQGETI

-212 LKLPE
+212 IKLPE

-275 AEKDAEMIANGID
+275 AEKDAEMIVNGID

-301 EQTIDSIGEQLI
+301 EQTIDSIGEQPI
-313 VQESEDMMPQNQFA
+313 VQENEDMMPQNQFA
-327 TGGYTLPY
+327 PGGLIGSP
-335 IIDGKFDNDA
+335 
-345 YRQYLKNVPT
+345 QYD
-355 MYGMM
+355 
-360 SSTGDPR
+360 DPR
-367 AISYYNNLIEK
+367 FKNASFVINDYGY
-378 QKRESSAFKRKPT
+378 SSGIGQRSSKPASSITVSRPRT
-391 TSITEIE
+391 TSITNVEKFGPSGLSE
-398 IQDPVNLA
+398 
-406 KSKGALDIKVKD
+406 DILTIRTPD
-418 DIIERNYNRYTRPS
+418 NITERNYNRYTRPS
-432 YMDENGNVDWS
+432 YIDKNGNIDWS

-450 RRLTGLSPKLK
+450 RQLTGLSPKLK

-466 YSLDKKSRMLDTAA
+466 YSLDKKSRMLDAAA

-570 QIEDRDNQI
+570 QVEDRDNQI

-598 QQIIRDNQSRYMDA
+598 QQIIIDNQSRYMDA
-612 RRDYEDTQASIIGG
+612 RRDYEDTRASIIGG

-641 NFTQRMAPIYGRY
+641 NFIQRMAPIYGRY

-669 TKKKYGGKIK
+669 TKRKYGGKIK

>member
-1 MNKLNKKTIKNHKKP
+1 MNKVSKKIIKNHKKL

-31 GQTSIQPETF
+31 GQAPIQPKTF
-41 VQSGV
+41 VQSGI
-46 GQALGNVNAGGLASG
+46 GQALGGVNAGGLASG
-61 IVQIAAGDT
+61 IGQIAAGDT

-78 GSIVEGIPVVGGIA
+78 GSIVEGIPVFGGIA
-92 GGLIKGIGGIFSMG
+92 GGLIKGIGGIFSAG
-106 AKRRKE
+106 AQRKAQQKAE
-112 LKEFADKSAIR
+112 AKARAIK
-123 QQEAINEATNFN
+123 QQEALAQNTQIN
-135 NSVGNKIYP
+135 NSAGNKIYP
-144 DSLGTNIYAKGGQL
+144 DSLGSNIYAKGGQL

-179 PIGGVPMGTDAEGTM
+179 PIGGVPVGSDENGTM
-194 NTVEQGETV
+194 NTVEQGETI

-212 LKLPE
+212 IKLPE

-288 PNIENQAV
+288 PNVENQAV
-296 LDAQN
+296 LDTQN
-301 EQTIDSIGEQLI
+301 EQVIDSIGEQPI

-327 TGGYTLPY
+327 PGGL
-335 IIDGKFDNDA
+335 IGGSQHD
-345 YRQYLKNVPT
+345 
-355 MYGMM
+355 
-360 SSTGDPR
+360 DPR
-367 AISYYNNLIEK
+367 FKNASFLISDYRYPSRIG
-378 QKRESSAFKRKPT
+378 QRSSKPASSITVSRPRT
-391 TSITEIE
+391 TSITDVEKFGPSGLSE
-398 IQDPVNLA
+398 
-406 KSKGALDIKVKD
+406 DILTIKTPD
-418 DIIERNYNRYTRPS
+418 NITERNYNRYTRPS
-432 YMDENGNVDWS
+432 YIDKNGNIDWS
-443 KVSSSEI
+443 KVSSSEARQLI
-450 RRLTGLSPKLK
+450 GLSPKLR

-466 YSLDKKSRMLDTAA
+466 YYLDKKSRMLDVAA

-570 QIEDRDNQI
+570 QVEDRDNQI

-612 RRDYEDTQASIIGG
+612 RRDYEDTRASIIGG
-626 LFGNLGQIIQDRRNK
+626 LFGNLGQIIQDRKNK
-641 NFTQRMAPIYGRY
+641 NFIQRMAPIYGRY

-669 TKKKYGGKIK
+669 TKRKYGGKIK

>member
-1 MNKLNKKTIKNHKKP
+1 MNKINKKTIKNHKKP

-31 GQTSIQPETF
+31 VQALVQPKTF

-46 GQALGNVNAGGLASG
+46 GQALGNVNAAGLASG
-61 IVQIAAGDT
+61 IGQIAAGDT

-78 GSIVEGIPVVGGIA
+78 GSIVEGIPVFGGIA

-112 LKEFADKSAIR
+112 LKEFADKSAIK

-144 DSLGTNIYAKGGQL
+144 DSLETNIYAKGGQL

-194 NTVEQGETV
+194 NTVEQGETI

-296 LDAQN
+296 LDTQN
-301 EQTIDSIGEQLI
+301 EQTIDSIGEQPI

-327 TGGYTLPY
+327 PGGL
-335 IIDGKFDNDA
+335 IGGS
-345 YRQYLKNVPT
+345 QYD
-355 MYGMM
+355 
-360 SSTGDPR
+360 DPR
-367 AISYYNNLIEK
+367 FKNASFLISDYRYPSGIG
-378 QKRESSAFKRKPT
+378 QRSSKPAS
-391 TSITEIE
+391 SITVSRPRTIAITDVEKFGPSGLSE
-398 IQDPVNLA
+398 
-406 KSKGALDIKVKD
+406 DILTIKTPD
-418 DIIERNYNRYTRPS
+418 NITERNYNRYTRPS
-432 YMDENGNVDWS
+432 YIDKNGNIDWS
-443 KVSSSEI
+443 KVSSSEARQLI
-450 RRLTGLSPKLK
+450 GLSPKLR

-466 YSLDKKSRMLDTAA
+466 YYLDKKSRMLDAAA

-570 QIEDRDNQI
+570 QVEDRDNQI

-612 RRDYEDTQASIIGG
+612 RRDYEDTRASIIGG

-641 NFTQRMAPIYGRY
+641 NFVQRMAPIYGRY

>member
-1 MNKLNKKTIKNHKKP
+1 MNKVNKKTIKNHKKL

-31 GQTSIQPETF
+31 GQAPIQPKTF
-41 VQSGV
+41 AQSGV
-46 GQALGNVNAGGLASG
+46 GQALGNVNASGVASG
-61 IVQIAAGDT
+61 IGQIAAGDT
-70 VGGIANTV
+70 IGGITNTV
-78 GSIVEGIPVVGGIA
+78 GSLVEGIPLVGGIA

-106 AKRRKE
+106 AQRRAQQKAE
-112 LKEFADKSAIR
+112 AKARAIK
-123 QQEAINEATNFN
+123 QQEALAQNTQIN
-135 NSVGNKIYP
+135 NSAGNKIYP
-144 DSLGTNIYAKGGQL
+144 DSLGSNIYAKGGQL

-212 LKLPE
+212 IKLPE

-296 LDAQN
+296 LDTQN
-301 EQTIDSIGEQLI
+301 EQTIDSTGEQPI
-313 VQESEDMMPQNQFA
+313 VQESEDMAPQNQFA
-327 TGGYTLPY
+327 PGGLLGRSQYDDSRFRNASFG
-335 IIDGKFDNDA
+335 IND
-345 YRQYLKNVPT
+345 
-355 MYGMM
+355 YGY
-360 SSTGDPR
+360 SSGIGQRSNKPASSVTVSRPR
-367 AISYYNNLIEK
+367 
-378 QKRESSAFKRKPT
+378 T
-391 TSITEIE
+391 TSITDVEKIGPSGLSE
-398 IQDPVNLA
+398 NILT
-406 KSKGALDIKVKD
+406 IKTPD
-418 DIIERNYNRYTRPS
+418 NITERNYNKYTRPS

-443 KVSSSEI
+443 KVSSSEA
-450 RRLTGLSPKLK
+450 RQLTGLSPQLK

-466 YSLDKKSRMLDTAA
+466 YSLDKKSRMLDTSA

-489 SKLSMNKAPSRAD
+489 SKLSMNKAPNRAD
-502 YSTPL
+502 YSTSL

-548 ALMANLGSLRAR
+548 ALMANLGSLRTR
-560 QLNAKADTAL
+560 QLNAKANTAL
-570 QIEDRDNQI
+570 QVEDRDNQI
-579 KMAIDQYNNQSAQR
+579 KMAVDQYNNQSAQR

-598 QQIIRDNQSRYMDA
+598 QQVIRDNQSRYMDA
-612 RRDYEDTQASIIGG
+612 IRNYEDTRASIIGG

-654 SMLAGMSPNSVATTT
+654 SMLAGMSPSQA
-669 TKKKYGGKIK
+669 KKYGDKIK

>member
-1 MNKLNKKTIKNHKKP
+1 MNKVNKKIIKNHKKP

-31 GQTSIQPETF
+31 GQAPIQPKTF
-41 VQSGV
+41 AQPGI
-46 GQALGNVNAGGLASG
+46 GQALGGVNAGGLASG
-61 IVQIAAGDT
+61 IGQIAAGDT
-70 VGGIANTV
+70 AGGIFNTV
-78 GSIVEGIPVVGGIA
+78 GSIAEGIPVF
-92 GGLIKGIGGIFSMG
+92 GGLIGGALKGIGGIFSMG
-106 AKRRKE
+106 AQRKKE
-112 LKEFADKSAIR
+112 LKEFADKSAIK

-144 DSLGTNIYAKGGQL
+144 DSLGTNIYSVGGIIK
-158 ETVNP
+158 TVNP
-163 NEDLIR
+163 NDDLIK
-169 IESGGTHEEN
+169 INTGGTHEEN
-179 PIGGVPMGTDAEGTM
+179 PIGGVPVGSDENGTM
-194 NTVEQGETV
+194 NTVEQGETIM
-203 LKDFVYSNR
+203 KDFVYSNR
-212 LKLPE
+212 IYLPE
-217 DIDLKSEYNLPN
+217 DINLKSEYGLPN
-229 ALKGKTFAKA
+229 SLKGKSFAKA

-244 NKFKEREDKVS
+244 NKFKDREDKVS

-296 LDAQN
+296 LDTQN
-301 EQTIDSIGEQLI
+301 EQAIDSIGEQPI
-313 VQESEDMMPQNQFA
+313 VQESEDMTPQNQFA
-327 TGGYTLPY
+327 PGGL
-335 IIDGKFDNDA
+335 IG
-345 YRQYLKNVPT
+345 RSQYD
-355 MYGMM
+355 
-360 SSTGDPR
+360 DPR
-367 AISYYNNLIEK
+367 FKNASFVINDYGY
-378 QKRESSAFKRKPT
+378 SSGIGQRSSKPAR
-391 TSITEIE
+391 SITISRPRTASITGVEKFGPSGLSE
-398 IQDPVNLA
+398 
-406 KSKGALDIKVKD
+406 DILTIKTPD
-418 DIIERNYNRYTRPS
+418 NITERNYNRYTRPS
-432 YMDENGNVDWS
+432 YIDENGNIDWS
-443 KVSSSEI
+443 KVSSSEV
-450 RRLTGLSPKLK
+450 RQLTGLSPKLK

-466 YSLDKKSRMLDTAA
+466 YSLDKKARMLDTAA

-548 ALMANLGSLRAR
+548 ALIANLGSLRAR

-570 QIEDRDNQI
+570 QVEDRDNQI

-612 RRDYEDTQASIIGG
+612 RRDYEDTRASIIGG

-641 NFTQRMAPIYGRY
+641 NFIQRMAPIYGRY

-669 TKKKYGGKIK
+669 TKRKYGGKIK

>member
-1 MNKLNKKTIKNHKKP
+1 MNKVNKKTIKNHKKL

-31 GQTSIQPETF
+31 GQAPIQPKTF
-41 VQSGV
+41 AQSGV
-46 GQALGNVNAGGLASG
+46 GQALGNVNASGVASG
-61 IVQIAAGDT
+61 IGQIAAGDT
-70 VGGIANTV
+70 IGGITNTV
-78 GSIVEGIPVVGGIA
+78 GSLVEGIPLVGGIA

-106 AKRRKE
+106 AQRRARQKAE
-112 LKEFADKSAIR
+112 AKARAIK
-123 QQEAINEATNFN
+123 QQEALAQNTQIN
-135 NSVGNKIYP
+135 NSAGNKIYP
-144 DSLGTNIYAKGGQL
+144 DSLGSNIYAKGGQL

-212 LKLPE
+212 IKLPE

-296 LDAQN
+296 LDTQN
-301 EQTIDSIGEQLI
+301 EQTIDSIGEQPI
-313 VQESEDMMPQNQFA
+313 VQESEDMAPQNQFA
-327 TGGYTLPY
+327 PGGLLGRSQYDDSRFGNASFV
-335 IIDGKFDNDA
+335 IND
-345 YRQYLKNVPT
+345 
-355 MYGMM
+355 YGY
-360 SSTGDPR
+360 SSGIGQRSNKPASSVTVSRPR
-367 AISYYNNLIEK
+367 
-378 QKRESSAFKRKPT
+378 T
-391 TSITEIE
+391 TSITDVEKIGPSGLSE
-398 IQDPVNLA
+398 NILT
-406 KSKGALDIKVKD
+406 IKTPD
-418 DIIERNYNRYTRPS
+418 NITERNYNKYTRPS

-443 KVSSSEI
+443 KISSSEA
-450 RRLTGLSPKLK
+450 RQLTGLSPQLK

-466 YSLDKKSRMLDTAA
+466 YSLDKKSRMLDTSA

-489 SKLSMNKAPSRAD
+489 SKLSMNKAPNRAD
-502 YSTPL
+502 YSTSL

-548 ALMANLGSLRAR
+548 ALIANLGSLRTR

-570 QIEDRDNQI
+570 QVEDRDNQI
-579 KMAIDQYNNQSAQR
+579 KMAVDQYNNQSAQR

-598 QQIIRDNQSRYMDA
+598 QQVIRDNQSRYMDA
-612 RRDYEDTQASIIGG
+612 IRDYEDTRASIIGG

-654 SMLAGMSPNSVATTT
+654 SMLAGMSPSQA
-669 TKKKYGGKIK
+669 KKYGDKIK

>member
-1 MNKLNKKTIKNHKKP
+1 MNKVNKKIIKNHKKP
-16 KQNQFDGGGLIDPIQ
+16 KQNQFNGGGLIDPIQ
-31 GQTSIQPETF
+31 GQAPIQLKTF
-41 VQSGV
+41 TQSGI
-46 GQALGNVNAGGLASG
+46 GQSLGGVNAGGLASG
-61 IVQIAAGDT
+61 IGQIAAGDT
-70 VGGIANTV
+70 AGGIFNTV
-78 GSIVEGIPVVGGIA
+78 GSIAEGIPVF
-92 GGLIKGIGGIFSMG
+92 GGLIGGALKGIGGIFSMG
-106 AKRRKE
+106 AQRKKE
-112 LKEFADKSAIR
+112 LKEFAAKSAVK

-144 DSLGTNIYAKGGQL
+144 DSLGSNIYAKGGQL

-194 NTVEQGETV
+194 NTVEQGETI

-212 LKLPE
+212 IKLPE

-229 ALKGKTFAKA
+229 TLKGKTFAKA

-288 PNIENQAV
+288 PNIENQAI
-296 LDAQN
+296 LDTQN
-301 EQTIDSIGEQLI
+301 EQTIDSIGEQPI
-313 VQESEDMMPQNQFA
+313 VQENEDMTPQNQFVS
-327 TGGYTLPY
+327 GGLIGGP
-335 IIDGKFDNDA
+335 
-345 YRQYLKNVPT
+345 QYD
-355 MYGMM
+355 
-360 SSTGDPR
+360 DPR
-367 AISYYNNLIEK
+367 FRNASFVINDYGY
-378 QKRESSAFKRKPT
+378 SSGIGQRSSKPASSITVSRPKT
-391 TSITEIE
+391 TSITDVEKFGPSGLSE
-398 IQDPVNLA
+398 
-406 KSKGALDIKVKD
+406 DILTIKTPD
-418 DIIERNYNRYTRPS
+418 NITERNYNRYIRPS
-432 YMDENGNVDWS
+432 YIDENGNIDWS
-443 KVSSSEI
+443 KVSSSEV
-450 RRLTGLSPKLK
+450 RQLTRLSPKLK

-466 YSLDKKSRMLDTAA
+466 YSLDKESRMLDTAA

-548 ALMANLGSLRAR
+548 ALIANLGSLRAR

-570 QIEDRDNQI
+570 QVEDRDNQI

-612 RRDYEDTQASIIGG
+612 RRDYEDTRASIIGG

-641 NFTQRMAPIYGRY
+641 NFIQRMAPIYGRY
-654 SMLAGMSPNSVATTT
+654 SMLAGISPNSVATTT
-669 TKKKYGGKIK
+669 TKRKYGGKIK

>member
-1 MNKLNKKTIKNHKKP
+1 MNKVNKKIIKNHKKP
-16 KQNQFDGGGLIDPIQ
+16 KQNQMFLG
-31 GQTSIQPETF
+31 
-41 VQSGV
+41 GV
-46 GQALGNVNAGGLASG
+46 GNVLGGVDFAGITQGALQTATSEYTGDKIAGISNIAGSALNA
-61 IVQIAAGDT
+61 IPFAG
-70 VGGIANTV
+70 
-78 GSIVEGIPVVGGIA
+78 PVVGGV
-92 GGLIKGIGGIFSMG
+92 IKGIGGLFGGLWG
-106 AKRRKE
+106 ANERIKEQRRQESRARVAK
-112 LKEFADKSAIR
+112 
-123 QQEAINEATNFN
+123 QQEALAQNTQIN
-135 NSVGNKIYP
+135 NSAGNKIYP
-144 DSLGTNIYAKGGQL
+144 DSLGSNIYAKGGQL

-179 PIGGVPMGTDAEGTM
+179 PIGGVPMGTDEEGTM

-212 LKLPE
+212 IKLPE

-296 LDAQN
+296 LDTQN
-301 EQTIDSIGEQLI
+301 DQTVDSIGEQPI
-313 VQESEDMMPQNQFA
+313 VQESEDMASQNQFA
-327 TGGYTLPY
+327 PGGLL
-335 IIDGKFDNDA
+335 G
-345 YRQYLKNVPT
+345 RSQYD
-355 MYGMM
+355 
-360 SSTGDPR
+360 DPR
-367 AISYYNNLIEK
+367 FRSASFVINDYGY
-378 QKRESSAFKRKPT
+378 SSGIGQRSNKPSSSVT
-391 TSITEIE
+391 VNRPRTASITDVEKIGPSGLSE
-398 IQDPVNLA
+398 
-406 KSKGALDIKVKD
+406 DILTIKTPD
-418 DIIERNYNRYTRPS
+418 NITERNYNRYTRPS

-443 KVSSSEI
+443 KVSSSEVKQ
-450 RRLTGLSPKLK
+450 LTGLSPKLK

-548 ALMANLGSLRAR
+548 ALMANLGSLKAR

-570 QIEDRDNQI
+570 QVEDKDNQT
-579 KMAIDQYNNQSAQR
+579 KMAVDQYNNQSAQK

-612 RRDYEDTQASIIGG
+612 RRDYEDTRASIIGG

-654 SMLAGMSPNSVATTT
+654 SMLTGMSPAQAGNQ
-669 TKKKYGGKIK
+669 KNKYGGKIK

>member
-1 MNKLNKKTIKNHKKP
+1 MNKLNKKIIRNHKKP
-16 KQNQFDGGGLIDPIQ
+16 KQNQFDEGGLIDPIQ
-31 GQTSIQPETF
+31 GQTPIQPKTF
-41 VQSGV
+41 IQSGV
-46 GQALGNVNAGGLASG
+46 GQALGNVNAAGLASG
-61 IVQIAAGDT
+61 IGQIAAGDT

-78 GSIVEGIPVVGGIA
+78 GSIVEGIPVFGGIA

-106 AKRRKE
+106 AQRRAQQKAE
-112 LKEFADKSAIR
+112 AKARAIK
-123 QQEAINEATNFN
+123 QQEALAQNTQIN
-135 NSVGNKIYP
+135 NSAGNKIYP
-144 DSLGTNIYAKGGQL
+144 DSLGSNIYAKGGQL

-194 NTVEQGETV
+194 NTVEQGETI

-229 ALKGKTFAKA
+229 ALRGKTFAKA

-301 EQTIDSIGEQLI
+301 EQTIDSIGEQPI
-313 VQESEDMMPQNQFA
+313 VQENEDMMPQNQFA
-327 TGGYTLPY
+327 PGGL
-335 IIDGKFDNDA
+335 IGES
-345 YRQYLKNVPT
+345 QYD
-355 MYGMM
+355 
-360 SSTGDPR
+360 DPR
-367 AISYYNNLIEK
+367 FKNASFLISDYRYPSGIG
-378 QKRESSAFKRKPT
+378 QRSSKSASSITVSRPRT
-391 TSITEIE
+391 TSITDVEKFGPSGLSE
-398 IQDPVNLA
+398 
-406 KSKGALDIKVKD
+406 DILTIKTPD
-418 DIIERNYNRYTRPS
+418 NIIERNYNRYTRPS
-432 YMDENGNVDWS
+432 YIDKNGNIDWS
-443 KVSSSEI
+443 KVSSSEARQLI
-450 RRLTGLSPKLK
+450 GLSPKLR

-466 YSLDKKSRMLDTAA
+466 YSLDKKSKMLDAAA

-570 QIEDRDNQI
+570 QVEDRDNQI

-612 RRDYEDTQASIIGG
+612 RRDYEDTRASIIGG

-641 NFTQRMAPIYGRY
+641 NFIQRMAPIYGRY

-669 TKKKYGGKIK
+669 TKRKYGGKIK

>member
-1 MNKLNKKTIKNHKKP
+1 MNKLNKKTIRNHKKP

-31 GQTSIQPETF
+31 GQALVQPKTF

-46 GQALGNVNAGGLASG
+46 GQALGNVNAAGLASG
-61 IVQIAAGDT
+61 IGQIAAGDT

-78 GSIVEGIPVVGGIA
+78 GSIVEGIPVFGGIA
-92 GGLIKGIGGIFSMG
+92 GGLIKGIGGIFSMR
-106 AKRRKE
+106 ARRRKE
-112 LKEFADKSAIR
+112 LKEFADKSAVK

-194 NTVEQGETV
+194 NTVEQGETI

-212 LKLPE
+212 IKLPE

-275 AEKDAEMIANGID
+275 AEKDAKMIVNGID

-296 LDAQN
+296 LDTQN
-301 EQTIDSIGEQLI
+301 EQTIDSIGEQPI
-313 VQESEDMMPQNQFA
+313 VQENEDMMPQNQFA
-327 TGGYTLPY
+327 PGGL
-335 IIDGKFDNDA
+335 IGMS
-345 YRQYLKNVPT
+345 QYD
-355 MYGMM
+355 
-360 SSTGDPR
+360 DPR
-367 AISYYNNLIEK
+367 FRNASFVINDYRYPSGIG
-378 QKRESSAFKRKPT
+378 QRSSKPASSITVSRPRT
-391 TSITEIE
+391 TSITDVEKFGPSGLSE
-398 IQDPVNLA
+398 
-406 KSKGALDIKVKD
+406 DILTIKTPD
-418 DIIERNYNRYTRPS
+418 NITERNYNRYTRPS
-432 YMDENGNVDWS
+432 YIDKNGNIDWS
-443 KVSSSEI
+443 KVSSSEARQLI
-450 RRLTGLSPKLK
+450 GLSPKLR

-466 YSLDKKSRMLDTAA
+466 YYLDKKSRMLDVAA

-570 QIEDRDNQI
+570 QVEDRDNQI

-612 RRDYEDTQASIIGG
+612 RRDYEDTRASIIGG
-626 LFGNLGQIIQDRRNK
+626 LFGNLGQIIQDRKNK
-641 NFTQRMAPIYGRY
+641 NFIQRMAPIYGRY

-669 TKKKYGGKIK
+669 TKRKYGGKIK
-679 RK
+679 RR

>member
-1 MNKLNKKTIKNHKKP
+1 MNKVNKKTIKNHKKL

-31 GQTSIQPETF
+31 GQAPIQPKTF
-41 VQSGV
+41 AQSEV
-46 GQALGNVNAGGLASG
+46 GQALGNVNAPGVASG
-61 IVQIAAGDT
+61 IGQIAAGDT
-70 VGGIANTV
+70 IGGITNTV
-78 GSIVEGIPVVGGIA
+78 GSLVEGIPLVGGIA

-106 AKRRKE
+106 AQRRAQQKAE
-112 LKEFADKSAIR
+112 AKARAIK
-123 QQEAINEATNFN
+123 QQEALAQNTQIN
-135 NSVGNKIYP
+135 NSAGNKIYP
-144 DSLGTNIYAKGGQL
+144 DSLGSNIYAKGGQL

-212 LKLPE
+212 IKLPE

-288 PNIENQAV
+288 SNIENQTV
-296 LDAQN
+296 LDTQN
-301 EQTIDSIGEQLI
+301 EQTIDSIGEQSI
-313 VQESEDMMPQNQFA
+313 VQESEDMASQNQFA
-327 TGGYTLPY
+327 PGGLL
-335 IIDGKFDNDA
+335 G
-345 YRQYLKNVPT
+345 RSQYD
-355 MYGMM
+355 
-360 SSTGDPR
+360 DPR
-367 AISYYNNLIEK
+367 FRNASFVINDYGY
-378 QKRESSAFKRKPT
+378 SSGIGQRSNKPASSVTVSGPRT
-391 TSITEIE
+391 TSITDVEKIGPSGLSE
-398 IQDPVNLA
+398 NILT
-406 KSKGALDIKVKD
+406 IKTPD
-418 DIIERNYNRYTRPS
+418 NITERNYNKYTRPS

-443 KVSSSEI
+443 KVSSSEA
-450 RRLTGLSPKLK
+450 RKLTGLSPQLK

-466 YSLDKKSRMLDTAA
+466 YSLDKKSRMLDTSA

-489 SKLSMNKAPSRAD
+489 SKLSMNKAPNRAD

-548 ALMANLGSLRAR
+548 ALMANLGSLRTR
-560 QLNAKADTAL
+560 QLNAKADTTL
-570 QIEDRDNQI
+570 QVEDRDNQI
-579 KMAIDQYNNQSAQR
+579 KMAVDQYNNQSAQR

-598 QQIIRDNQSRYMDA
+598 QQVIRDNQSRYMDA
-612 RRDYEDTQASIIGG
+612 IRDYEDTRASIIGG

-654 SMLAGMSPNSVATTT
+654 SMLAGMSPSQA
-669 TKKKYGGKIK
+669 KKYGGKIK

>member
-1 MNKLNKKTIKNHKKP
+1 MNKVSKKIIKNHKKL

-31 GQTSIQPETF
+31 GQAPIQPKTF
-41 VQSGV
+41 VQSGI
-46 GQALGNVNAGGLASG
+46 GQALGGVNAGGLASG
-61 IVQIAAGDT
+61 IGQIAAGDT
-70 VGGIANTV
+70 AGGIFNTV
-78 GSIVEGIPVVGGIA
+78 GSIAEGIPVF
-92 GGLIKGIGGIFSMG
+92 GGLIGGALKGIGGIFSMG
-106 AKRRKE
+106 AQRKKE
-112 LKEFADKSAIR
+112 LKEFADKSAIK
-123 QQEAINEATNFN
+123 QQEAINAATNFN

-144 DSLGTNIYAKGGQL
+144 DSLGSNIYAKGGQL

-179 PIGGVPMGTDAEGTM
+179 PIGGVPVGTDVEGTM
-194 NTVEQGETV
+194 NTVEQGETI

-212 LKLPE
+212 IKLPE

-255 LETKQV
+255 LETKQA

-296 LDAQN
+296 LDTQN
-301 EQTIDSIGEQLI
+301 EQVIDSIGEQPI
-313 VQESEDMMPQNQFA
+313 VQENEDMMPQNQFA
-327 TGGYTLPY
+327 LGGL
-335 IIDGKFDNDA
+335 IGGL
-345 YRQYLKNVPT
+345 QYD
-355 MYGMM
+355 
-360 SSTGDPR
+360 DPR
-367 AISYYNNLIEK
+367 FKNASFLISDYRYPSGIG
-378 QKRESSAFKRKPT
+378 QKSSKPASSITVSRPRT
-391 TSITEIE
+391 TSITDVEKFGPSGLSE
-398 IQDPVNLA
+398 
-406 KSKGALDIKVKD
+406 DILTIKTPD
-418 DIIERNYNRYTRPS
+418 NITERNYNRYTRPS
-432 YMDENGNVDWS
+432 YMDKNGNIDWS
-443 KVSSSEI
+443 KVSSSEARQLI
-450 RRLTGLSPKLK
+450 GLSPKLR

-612 RRDYEDTQASIIGG
+612 RRDYEDTRASIIGG

-641 NFTQRMAPIYGRY
+641 NFIQRMAPIYGRY
-654 SMLAGMSPNSVATTT
+654 SMLAGISPNSVATTT
-669 TKKKYGGKIK
+669 TKRKYGGKIK